1 VEGIGRKSAA
11 DASMGGPNLVNLTA
25 HNLKT
30 IAEGIA
36 HALVDT
42 TVKGGSAFISTPL
55 LYPSG
60 SHVVV
65 RLDGTGDR
73 WFVSDDGYGH
83 LEAQMMGGLSTFR
96 RLAMTLADRA
106 GVQFDERCFFVLEAE
121 REALPGAVITL
132 SNVSKQ
138 AVERTAFA
146 IEERRIAISRDVF
159 ERRLIAAFDSR
170 SIAHNIS
177 IVGASG
183 KEWEVDAGITSDSR
197 VERLFEFVTPRSAS
211 VAAAVMKFTDIRA
224 LESPPR
230 TAAVLSDRS
239 RTEAPLVSLLSRV
252 AGAAIDAADAPEVYQ
267 RAA

>member
-1 VEGIGRKSAA
+1 MNVN
-11 DASMGGPNLVNLTA
+11 DAA
-25 HNLKT
+25 HNLKHV
-30 IAEGIA
+30 AQAVA

-42 TVKGGSAFISTPL
+42 SVNGGSAFISTPL

-65 RLDGTGDR
+65 RMDGAGDR

-83 LEAQMMGGLSTFR
+83 LEAEMMGGLSTFR
-96 RLAMTLADRA
+96 RLARPLADRA
-106 GVQFDERCFFVLEAE
+106 GVQFDQRSFYVLEVE
-121 REALPGAVITL
+121 RDALLGAVITV

-138 AVERTAFA
+138 VAERAAFA
-146 IEERRIAISRDVF
+146 VEERRIAVSRDVF
-159 ERRLIAAFDSR
+159 EQRLVAAFGTR
-170 SIAHNIS
+170 SIAHNVS

-183 KEWEVDAGITSDSR
+183 KEWDVDVGITSDSH
-197 VERLFEFVTPRSAS
+197 VQRLFEFVTPRAAS

-224 LESPPR
+224 VEHAPK

-252 AGAAIDAADAPEVYQ
+252 TGAAIDAADTPEVYR

>member
-1 VEGIGRKSAA
+1 MNVA
-11 DASMGGPNLVNLTA
+11 A

-30 IAEGIA
+30 IADAVA

-42 TVKGGSAFISTPL
+42 SVKGGSAFISTPL

-65 RLDGTGDR
+65 RMDGAGDR

-83 LEAQMMGGLSTFR
+83 LEAEMMGGLSTFR
-96 RLAMTLADRA
+96 RLAKPLADRA
-106 GVQFDERCFFVLEAE
+106 GVQFDERCFFVLEVE
-121 REALPGAVITL
+121 RDALPGAVITI

-146 IEERRIAISRDVF
+146 VEERRIAISRDVF
-159 ERRLIAAFDSR
+159 QQRLVAAFDSR

-183 KEWEVDAGITSDSR
+183 KEWDVDVGITSDSR

-211 VAAAVMKFTDIRA
+211 VAAAVMKFTDISA
-224 LESPPR
+224 VESAPR

-239 RTEAPLVSLLSRV
+239 RTEAALVSLLSRV

>member
-1 VEGIGRKSAA
+1 MNEAV
-11 DASMGGPNLVNLTA
+11 D
-25 HNLKT
+25 NLKT
-30 IAEGIA
+30 IAEQVA

-42 TVKGGSAFISTPL
+42 RVDGGSAFISTPL

-65 RLDGTGDR
+65 RMDGTGDR

-83 LEAQMMGGLSTFR
+83 LEAEMMGGLITFR
-96 RLAMTLADRA
+96 RLAKPLAERV
-106 GVQFDERCFFVLEAE
+106 GVQFDERCFFVLEVE
-121 REALPGAVITL
+121 RDSLPGAVITI

-138 AVERTAFA
+138 AVERTSFA
-146 IEERRIAISRDVF
+146 VEERRIAVSRDIF
-159 ERRLIAAFDSR
+159 EQRLVAAFGAT

-177 IVGASG
+177 FVGATG
-183 KEWEVDAGITSDSR
+183 KEWDVDVGITSDSR
-197 VERLFEFVTPRSAS
+197 VEKLFEFVTPRSTS

-224 LESPPR
+224 VAKAPR

-239 RTEAPLVSLLSRV
+239 HTEPALVSLLSRV
-252 AGAAIDAADAPEVYQ
+252 AGAAIEAAAAPEVYR